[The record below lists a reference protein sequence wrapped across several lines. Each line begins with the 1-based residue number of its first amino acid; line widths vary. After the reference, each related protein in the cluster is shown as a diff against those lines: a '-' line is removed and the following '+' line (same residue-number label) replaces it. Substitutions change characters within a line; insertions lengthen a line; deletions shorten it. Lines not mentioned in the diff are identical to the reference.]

1 MWDERYATDE
11 FVYGRQPNDF
21 LVSQVSALPLG
32 KVLCL
37 AEGEGRNAVW
47 LARQGYQVTAVD
59 ASAVGLEKARRLAAE
74 HEVEVEIIQ
83 ADLGDFDIASESWDA
98 VVSIFCHLPAVLRRQ
113 VHARVANGLRS
124 GGVLLLEAYTPRQL
138 EFGTG
143 GPPVAEM
150 MMDKDVLSDELDGLV
165 FRYAAECLRDVN
177 EGRFHHGEGAVVQLV
192 ASKP

>member
-59 ASAVGLEKARRLAAE
+59 ASAVGLEKARQMAAE

-165 FRYAAECLRDVN
+165 FRYAEECVRDVN
-177 EGRFHHGEGAVVQLV
+177 EGCFHHGEGAVVQLV

>member
-113 VHARVANGLRS
+113 VHARVVNGLRS

-143 GPPVAEM
+143 GPQVAEM

-165 FRYAAECLRDVN
+165 FRYAEECVRDVN

>member
-113 VHARVANGLRS
+113 VHARVVNGLRS
-124 GGVLLLEAYTPRQL
+124 GGVLLLEAYTSRQL

-165 FRYAAECLRDVN
+165 FRYAEECVRYVN

-192 ASKP
+192 GSKP

>member
-124 GGVLLLEAYTPRQL
+124 GGVLLLEAYTPQQL

-165 FRYAAECLRDVN
+165 FRYAEECVRDVN

>member
-113 VHARVANGLRS
+113 VHARVVNGLRS
-124 GGVLLLEAYTPRQL
+124 GGVLLLEAYTPLQL

-165 FRYAAECLRDVN
+165 FRYAEERVRDVN

-192 ASKP
+192 ARKP